1 MDIKIAILDSLI
13 DDDETIVQIQNY
25 LRFLK
30 IYVGLDD
37 ISCLIKSMLEEK
49 LVSINEDISDN
60 DFVWYKIS
68 EKGKEFWEKAT

>member
-30 IYVGLDD
+30 IHYSLDD
-37 ISCLIKSMLEEK
+37 ISLILKSMIEEG
-49 LVSINEDISDN
+49 LVSINENISDD

-68 EKGKEFWEKAT
+68 EKGKEFWEKE